1 MRIALAFAA
10 LLAVV
15 LIAGV
20 VTTPSPGGDG
30 LVWRT
35 SHEAGFKVRVPA
47 GWRYKDAT
55 YPSDHSTELW
65 SSPADARSRLKVE
78 VSGCV
83 GCVEPQSCILSG
95 TGCRPAPEAVLP
107 AGVVSKTK
115 LDRWR
120 MRYVARNASSRYP
133 VHGLIS
139 IVHVGSQIRG
149 FALAQAS
156 LPAAQAQTAD
166 AMLSSFTLR

>member
-1 MRIALAFAA
+1 MRVALAFVA

-20 VTTPSPGGDG
+20 VTAPSPGGDG
-30 LVWRT
+30 LAWRS
-35 SHEAGFKVRVPA
+35 SHEAGFRVKVPA

-65 SSPADARSRLKVE
+65 TSPGDPRSKLKVE
-78 VSGCV
+78 VSACV
-83 GCVEPQSCILSG
+83 GCVEPQSCTLSG
-95 TGCRPAPEAVLP
+95 TGCRPAPETVLP

-115 LDRWR
+115 IDRWR
-120 MRYVARNASSRYP
+120 IRYVARNASSRYP
-133 VHGLIS
+133 VHGLVS
-139 IVHVGSQIRG
+139 IVHVGDEIRG
-149 FALAQAS
+149 FALAQAW
-156 LPAAQAQTAD
+156 LPAAKAHTAD